1 MSQAA
6 NINQTWSFRANVVR
20 PGIQKTYGVMPMM
33 DSRFRGNDEM
43 MCGHDR
49 VMCGHEISPDEAF
62 L

>member
-33 DSRFRGNDEM
+33 DARFRG
-43 MCGHDR
+43 HDR
-49 VMCGHEISPDEAF
+49 MMCGHEISPDEAF

>member
-33 DSRFRGNDEM
+33 DARFCGNDGM
-43 MCGHDR
+43 M
-49 VMCGHEISPDEAF
+49 HEYDISPDEAF